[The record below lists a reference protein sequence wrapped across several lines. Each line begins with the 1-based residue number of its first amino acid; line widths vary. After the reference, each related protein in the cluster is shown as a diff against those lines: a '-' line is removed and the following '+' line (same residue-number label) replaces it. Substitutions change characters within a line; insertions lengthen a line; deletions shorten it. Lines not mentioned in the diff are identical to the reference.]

1 MFAGPAS
8 CGDVTEAGLA
18 DAAILSTVKTGE
30 WYYNNIILMINKYKC
45 RVTINWIKD
54 LRYQLKIV
62 TSWLNKWLVFA
73 IP

>member
-30 WYYNNIILMINKYKC
+30 WYYKC

-54 LRYQLKIV
+54 LKYQLKIV